1 MHGGIFIAILAVF
14 IVWLI
19 MNKTTTGFELK
30 TVGLNK
36 HAAEYAGMSAKKTI
50 ILAMVISGA

>member
-1 MHGGIFIAILAVF
+1 
-14 IVWLI
+14 

-50 ILAMVISGA
+50 ILAMVISHWVLAEWWEG